1 MTASTA
7 KYLAKSILSLPVPP
21 LADFDN
27 TASIASTLP
36 SGALR
41 PLLSADLSILSGACD
56 LLEPHAYTD
65 EAVQEALYSHP
76 VEQSSTSSLLALLLD
91 FVEHAELLPSWLEM
105 VKEEQKRATTTTKT
119 TGKGESALDSS
130 EDEDE
135 GDEEQESLE
144 IEKTFSTVKAGVARI
159 AIAVCSDDRVME
171 RAFADDGGVAK
182 REGEEKKRKD
192 SFSWVIERAVH
203 WLNSG
208 RSDLIITGSTM
219 LANLARKGVSY
230 FRCYAASFLHSF
242 TESSTP

>member
-1 MTASTA
+1 MT
-7 KYLAKSILSLPVPP
+7 ILDAAHISNV
-21 LADFDN
+21 
-27 TASIASTLP
+27 
-36 SGALR
+36 
-41 PLLSADLSILSGACD
+41 
-56 LLEPHAYTD
+56 EQPHAFTD

-76 VEQSSTSSLLALLLD
+76 AGQSSTSSLLALLLD

-105 VKEEQKRATTTTKT
+105 VKEERKRATTTTKT

-144 IEKTFSTVKAGVARI
+144 VEKTFSTVKAGVARI
-159 AIAVCSDDRVME
+159 AIAVCSNDRVME

-182 REGEEKKRKD
+182 SEGEEKNKD
-192 SFSWVIERAVH
+192 SFSWVIERAVR

-219 LANLARKGVSY
+219 LANLARKGVSCSSY
-230 FRCYAASFLHSF
+230 YAA
-242 TESSTP
+242 

>member
-65 EAVQEALYSHP
+65 EAVQEALYSYP
-76 VEQSSTSSLLALLLD
+76 IGQSSTSSLLALLLD

-105 VKEEQKRATTTTKT
+105 VKEEQRCATIAIKA
-119 TGKGESALDSS
+119 TGRGESALDSS
-130 EDEDE
+130 EDEE
-135 GDEEQESLE
+135 EEEQESLE
-144 IEKTFSTVKAGVARI
+144 IEKTFSTLKAGVARI
-159 AIAVCSDDRVME
+159 AIAVCSNDKVME
-171 RAFADDGGVAK
+171 RAFADDGGVANS
-182 REGEEKKRKD
+182 EGEEKKRKD
-192 SFSWVIERAVH
+192 SFSWVIERAVR

-219 LANLARKGVSY
+219 LANLARKGVSCSRY
-230 FRCYAASFLHSF
+230 YAA
-242 TESSTP
+242 